1 MIDRIN
7 DIDSRIALS
16 IEKLIQVQRLLLWDV
31 AKKYNLSPIQT
42 QFIIFLN
49 RHSPGLRKVSVLADE
64 FDLTRATVS
73 DAITSL
79 EHKGLLQKKRIETD
93 KRSSVLELT
102 GEGKKVSK
110 KIENWQ
116 KSLIKNISKMPYMD
130 KENAYRFMTDLIKSL
145 FDNGV
150 INTARM
156 CLTCDN
162 ILPGIDGRPNTCNI
176 TGRLF
181 FKNEVNINCNNYI
194 LKSNQ

>member
-1 MIDRIN
+1 MTDRIN

-79 EHKGLLQKKRIETD
+79 EHKGLLQKKRIEEILNKAGVD
-93 KRSSVLELT
+93 IYF
-102 GEGKKVSK
+102 SK
-110 KIENWQ
+110 I
-116 KSLIKNISKMPYMD
+116 Y
-130 KENAYRFMTDLIKSL
+130 
-145 FDNGV
+145 G
-150 INTARM
+150 
-156 CLTCDN
+156 
-162 ILPGIDGRPNTCNI
+162 
-176 TGRLF
+176 
-181 FKNEVNINCNNYI
+181 
-194 LKSNQ
+194 